1 MYIQFH
7 KTESTVSGR
16 FKDFAL
22 TAHARATSHSVEV
35 IQRADESDDLD
46 KWLAAAQSVD
56 DAVLRRCPVLCSE
69 TKDITSRAEWFL
81 YSDAERLAAC
91 NETMLIDMV
100 VQNAEADLKGKIITR
115 ACTADYVSVARS
127 AFEPD
132 GEKAS
137 LCTTANRVLE
147 EVSIYMHQPASGNDV
162 YSTNH
167 LVLAGSQVMNHLA
180 LQTPS
185 CNHSVMEFAYS
196 QSSAIGVY
204 AGAEVNQHGLTA
216 EVLNKF
222 LSYVQEQGISKTTVV
237 QLCGAEGRGADYGMG
252 IVATSAKNLPFVQK
266 AVKTWLSGDCVSQAN
281 AGEDWMQ
288 VTIRI
293 PVPINHVPSNGT
305 NSTIHSRN
313 TSPAYVDKRGRLDI
327 RADCK
332 TTTVKSGDGCYAV
345 ADRCGISQTNLEKYN
360 RANLCNTLV
369 KDEVVCC
376 SSGTLPNTLPS
387 GNSDGTCKTRDVV
400 EKDDCSSLAAKCGI
414 SANDFMKANTKTN
427 LCSNL
432 MPGQKVCCTAGKY
445 PDLKPK
451 PDANGNCATYYTKK
465 DDSCSKVAIA
475 RDLTVD
481 DLMEFNKNTW
491 GWNGCK
497 PEVFYENFLM
507 CVSKGT
513 PPMPATVPVWLPSST
528 LPSLLPLLTHNVTER
543 RLRAHEEWNCATIR
557 IYEHQHAEPLSIEC
571 LL

>member
-1 MYIQFH
+1 MLYRPCCTLIDLRFH
-7 KTESTVSGR
+7 KTKFTVFNRPKNIS
-16 FKDFAL
+16 L
-22 TAHARATSHSVEV
+22 TAHTSATPPSVEV
-35 IQRADESDDLD
+35 IRRADEGDDLD
-46 KWLAAAQSVD
+46 KWLAEAQSVN
-56 DAVLRRCPVLCSE
+56 DAVLGRCPVLCSA
-69 TKDITSRAEWFL
+69 TKDVASRAEWFL

-100 VQNAEADLKGKIITR
+100 VQNAEADLDGKIITR
-115 ACTADYVSVARS
+115 ACTADYASVASS

-132 GEKAS
+132 AEIAS

-147 EVSIYMHQPASGNDV
+147 EVSISMHQPAPDNDAF
-162 YSTNH
+162 STNH
-167 LVLAGSQVMNHLA
+167 LVSAGSQIMNHLA

-216 EVLNKF
+216 EVLKKF
-222 LSYVQEQGISKTTVV
+222 LDYAQEQGTSKTTVI
-237 QLCGAEGRGADYGMG
+237 QLCGAEGRGADYGVG
-252 IVATSAKNLPFVQK
+252 IVATRAKNLPFVQE
-266 AVKTWLSGDCVSQAN
+266 AVKTWLSGDCVSQGN
-281 AGEDWMQ
+281 SGKDWMQ
-288 VTIRI
+288 VTIRV
-293 PVPINHVPSNGT
+293 PVPVSQVPSNST
-305 NSTIHSRN
+305 NSTVQSRN
-313 TSPAYVDKRGRLDI
+313 TSPAHLDRRARLDI

-332 TTTVKSGDGCYAV
+332 TTTVNSGDGCWAV
-345 ADRCGISQTNLEKYN
+345 ANRCGISQTDLEKYN

-376 SSGTLPNTLPS
+376 GSGTLPSTLPS

-400 EKDDCSSLAAKCGI
+400 EKDDCTTLAAKCGI

-465 DDSCSKVAIA
+465 DDSCSKVAVA

-497 PEVFYENFLM
+497 PEVFYANFLM

-513 PPMPATVPVWLPSST
+513 PPMPATVPV
-528 LPSLLPLLTHNVTER
+528 
-543 RLRAHEEWNCATIR
+543 
-557 IYEHQHAEPLSIEC
+557 
-571 LL
+571 